1 MFTTLTILTSI
12 GQTTIKFPPLK
23 QITESTYEIHISDIR
38 TANMI
43 FLEHDA
49 YSKELVESK
58 KEIDLHIL
66 KFNNLVEVNK
76 SLESEI
82 KDLNAILLLKD
93 DKINL
98 DNTYY
103 TSKLKSIKR
112 QRNKAYI
119 IGGVGVILGIILA
132 VN

>member
-1 MFTTLTILTSI
+1 
-12 GQTTIKFPPLK
+12 
-23 QITESTYEIHISDIR
+23 
-38 TANMI
+38 MI

-103 TSKLKSIKR
+103 TSKLKSIKTST
-112 QRNKAYI
+112 K
-119 IGGVGVILGIILA
+119 
-132 VN
+132 